1 MRSNTLL
8 SLPMKARFY
17 CLPEVFY
24 LFDTVKK
31 VFFNPQP
38 ISEPIFLSSA
48 YKVLQTPGFFPMR
61 AQIGL
66 ILSYLAL
73 SRQAWHPLLFP
84 VDTLGFSWHAAGR
97 PVSKPDAQVIG
108 LGRGK
113 VQWCH
118 FGRLR
123 KFETRVT
130 ETWCMSKFKLATPD
144 MSRCTYTNVLHV
156 SNWHTKGFPVDIW
169 VTKSLCASGLG
180 DVKVTS

>member
-17 CLPEVFY
+17 CLPEVFH
-24 LFDTVKK
+24 LFDTVHCKKKK

-48 YKVLQTPGFFPMR
+48 YKMRQTAGFFPMR
-61 AQIGL
+61 DQIGP

-73 SRQAWHPLLFP
+73 SRRARHPLLFP
-84 VDTLGFSWHAAGR
+84 VEALGFSWHAAG
-97 PVSKPDAQVIG
+97 SLASEPDAQVPG

-118 FGRLR
+118 FGRSE

-130 ETWCMSKFKLATPD
+130 ETWCVSKFKLA
-144 MSRCTYTNVLHV
+144 
-156 SNWHTKGFPVDIW
+156 I
-169 VTKSLCASGLG
+169 LG
-180 DVKVTS
+180 DIKVTS